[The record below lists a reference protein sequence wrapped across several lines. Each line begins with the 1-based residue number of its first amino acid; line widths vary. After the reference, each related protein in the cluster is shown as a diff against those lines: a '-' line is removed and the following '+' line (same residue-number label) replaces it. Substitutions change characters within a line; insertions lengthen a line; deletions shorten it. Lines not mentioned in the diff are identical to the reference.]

1 MAKLF
6 SAVDAAKIQKSV
18 QKSKQVLKPPK
29 STNTKSIANEL
40 NAISQSVIEY
50 FQGSEA
56 ILITSKDQLHD
67 YVTKV
72 LEAGIAGIDTETTGV
87 DRVED
92 WVVGASLYYPGGI
105 ECYIPMKHIV
115 PIFDTPYRGQLSY
128 EEVREE
134 FQRIVD
140 SDTKLVFANADFD
153 LAMIYKDIKADLKD
167 RCWYDVQIAWRCLK
181 ENEPHN
187 GLKELY
193 AKYVLKGKGDP
204 KKFSDFFP
212 PKLFPYCKPEVAKL
226 YAANDAKITLEL
238 CFWQLPFITKD
249 NPKCQKNHLER
260 IADLIWNVEFPLIK
274 VCHVMHRTGMYLD
287 NETAKV
293 LMARYQ
299 GRLDEAMA
307 KLRDMV
313 QEVIN
318 NAEYVPGNKP
328 FLSGKD
334 FNPKSPQHVKYLVY
348 KLLKVP
354 VGRDGESTDKEILA
368 GINLPVTN
376 QILKVRSLEVLIN
389 TFVEKLPNATT
400 PDSRIHG
407 QFKQIGARCVV
418 GDTVIPTSGGYYLTR
433 DLCQGAQG
441 LEGQHVPLSGIVIA
455 NKDQQA
461 EEAESC
467 VSYANQPTIRIT
479 TDFGF
484 VIEGTADH
492 PVMVSKYTSAD
503 KHILYKSHRLQ
514 NLWQDRRFKLLDD
527 IQVGD
532 IVEIPCNYYVGPTSY
547 VDTGLA
553 LRNAR
558 THNRRNVRVPSKYT
572 EEFAEWLG
580 MYHAD
585 GTSDFSG
592 GSFRVTLSN
601 CDKDVIDRFK
611 YLCEKLFCVTP
622 TIWVDKNIPNE
633 VESSIA
639 CIQLGDLKSILPNGA
654 TNKRI
659 PSAIWKSPK
668 SVINSYIKGMTLDS
682 SLYMDAVSSISTRY
696 RFDLTVANPDDARM
710 IQVHLAS
717 QGILCGWGHHYYKD
731 GTMGVRLNLSADN
744 YILFRD
750 LIGFVETS
758 KLQKYVEP
766 NRKNPYHRRRIG
778 DSFRVQVKSI
788 EYGVHDVYD
797 LHVPGTHSFI
807 SNGIISHNTGRFSS
821 KSPNLQNIP
830 SHATDI
836 RHLFR
841 ATAADTANIDC
852 EEVPDSKE
860 LRVQI
865 PNWNK
870 VYLQDGTMVNVIN
883 LKPGQVIKVYKD
895 RKETWMQVNYIQTS
909 SIDAGVQDIG
919 LEVPELGGGL
929 N

>member
-40 NAISQSVIEY
+40 NVISQSVIEY

-92 WVVGASLYYPGGI
+92 WVVGASLYYPGGK

-134 FQRIVD
+134 FERIVD

-293 LMARYQ
+293 LMTRYQ

-389 TFVEKLPNATT
+389 TFVKKLPNATT

-407 QFKQIGARCVV
+407 QFKQIGAR
-418 GDTVIPTSGGYYLTR
+418 
-433 DLCQGAQG
+433 
-441 LEGQHVPLSGIVIA
+441 
-455 NKDQQA
+455 
-461 EEAESC
+461 
-467 VSYANQPTIRIT
+467 
-479 TDFGF
+479 
-484 VIEGTADH
+484 
-492 PVMVSKYTSAD
+492 
-503 KHILYKSHRLQ
+503 
-514 NLWQDRRFKLLDD
+514 
-527 IQVGD
+527 
-532 IVEIPCNYYVGPTSY
+532 
-547 VDTGLA
+547 
-553 LRNAR
+553 
-558 THNRRNVRVPSKYT
+558 
-572 EEFAEWLG
+572 
-580 MYHAD
+580 
-585 GTSDFSG
+585 
-592 GSFRVTLSN
+592 
-601 CDKDVIDRFK
+601 
-611 YLCEKLFCVTP
+611 
-622 TIWVDKNIPNE
+622 
-633 VESSIA
+633 
-639 CIQLGDLKSILPNGA
+639 
-654 TNKRI
+654 
-659 PSAIWKSPK
+659 
-668 SVINSYIKGMTLDS
+668 
-682 SLYMDAVSSISTRY
+682 
-696 RFDLTVANPDDARM
+696 
-710 IQVHLAS
+710 
-717 QGILCGWGHHYYKD
+717 
-731 GTMGVRLNLSADN
+731 
-744 YILFRD
+744 
-750 LIGFVETS
+750 
-758 KLQKYVEP
+758 
-766 NRKNPYHRRRIG
+766 
-778 DSFRVQVKSI
+778 
-788 EYGVHDVYD
+788 
-797 LHVPGTHSFI
+797 
-807 SNGIISHNTGRFSS
+807 TGRFSS
-821 KSPNLQNIP
+821 KEPNLQNIP

-852 EEVPDSKE
+852 EEVPDSE
-860 LRVQI
+860 EIRVQI

-870 VYLQDGTMVNVIN
+870 VYLQDGSTIDVIN
-883 LKPGQVIKVYKD
+883 LKPGQIIKVYKD
-895 RKETWMQVNYIQTS
+895 RKETWMQVNSIQTS
-909 SIDAGVQDIG
+909 STDAGVQDIALG
-919 LEVPELGGGL
+919 VPKPGGDSI
-929 N
+929 

>member
-72 LEAGIAGIDTETTGV
+72 VETGIAGIDTETTGV

-92 WVVGASLYYPGGI
+92 WVVGASLYYPGGK

-128 EEVREE
+128 EEVRQE

-193 AKYVLKGKGDP
+193 AKYVLKGRGDP

-299 GRLDEAMA
+299 GRLDEAMT

-389 TFVEKLPNATT
+389 TFVKKLPNATT

-418 GDTVIPTSGGYYLTR
+418 GSTVIPTSEGYYLAR

-441 LEGQHVPLSGIVIA
+441 LEGQHVPLSGIGIA

-467 VSYANQPTIRIT
+467 VSYANQRTIRIT

-492 PVMVSKYTSAD
+492 PIMVSKYTSTD
-503 KHILYKSHRLQ
+503 KHILYKSPRLQ
-514 NLWQDRRFKLLDD
+514 NLWNDRRFKLLDD

-547 VDTGLA
+547 VDTGLV
-553 LRNAR
+553 LRSAK
-558 THNRRNVRVPSKYT
+558 THNRRNVRIPSTYT

-601 CDKDVIDRFK
+601 CDKDVIDRFR
-611 YLCEKLFCVTP
+611 YLCERLFCVTP
-622 TIWVDKNIPNE
+622 TMWVDKNNPNE

-639 CIQLGDLKSILPNGA
+639 CVQLGDLKSILPNGA

-659 PSAIWKSPK
+659 PRAIWKSPK

-682 SLYMDAVSSISTRY
+682 SLYMDTVSHKSTRY
-696 RFDLTVANPDDARM
+696 RFDLTVADPDDARM

-717 QGILCGWGHHYYKD
+717 QGILCGWGHHCYKD
-731 GTMGVRLNLSADN
+731 GTVGVRLDLSADN
-744 YILFRD
+744 YVLFRD
-750 LIGFVETS
+750 LIGFIETS
-758 KLQKYVEP
+758 KIQMDVEP

-788 EYGVHDVYD
+788 ECGAQDVYD

-821 KSPNLQNIP
+821 KEPNLQNIP

-852 EEVPDSKE
+852 EEVPDSEE

-870 VYLQDGTMVNVIN
+870 VYLQDGSATNAIN
-883 LKPGQVIKVYKD
+883 LEPGQIIKVYQD
-895 RKETWMQVNYIQTS
+895 RKETWMQVNSIQTS
-909 SIDAGVQDIG
+909 TTDAGVQDIA
-919 LEVPELGGGL
+919 LGVTKSGGDSI
-929 N
+929 

>member
-92 WVVGASLYYPGGI
+92 WVVGASLYYPGGK

-134 FQRIVD
+134 FQLIVD

-238 CFWQLPFITKD
+238 CLWQLPFITKD

-299 GRLDEAMA
+299 GRLDEAMT

-318 NAEYVPGNKP
+318 NAEYVAGNKP

-389 TFVEKLPNATT
+389 TFVKKLPNATT

-418 GDTVIPTSGGYYLTR
+418 GDTLVPTNYGLCSIASICGYPGESSTQIPLTDR
-433 DLCQGAQG
+433 YIQVLDRLHNWMPVEYGVMY
-441 LEGQHVPLSGIVIA
+441 E
-455 NKDQQA
+455 
-461 EEAESC
+461 
-467 VSYANQPTIRIT
+467 NQPTIKIT
-479 TDFGF
+479 LSNGLSL
-484 VIEGTADH
+484 EGTEDH
-492 PVMVSKYTSAD
+492 PVWVGTDCVDGDWITLSDINIGDKVVSIYTPYSGG
-503 KHILYKSHRLQ
+503 RL
-514 NLWQDRRFKLLDD
+514 DESGVEEASSEVVD
-527 IQVGD
+527 IQ
-532 IVEIPCNYYVGPTSY
+532 Y
-547 VDTGLA
+547 
-553 LRNAR
+553 
-558 THNRRNVRVPSKYT
+558 
-572 EEFAEWLG
+572 G
-580 MYHAD
+580 MN
-585 GTSDFSG
+585 T
-592 GSFRVTLSN
+592 
-601 CDKDVIDRFK
+601 
-611 YLCEKLFCVTP
+611 
-622 TIWVDKNIPNE
+622 
-633 VESSIA
+633 
-639 CIQLGDLKSILPNGA
+639 
-654 TNKRI
+654 
-659 PSAIWKSPK
+659 
-668 SVINSYIKGMTLDS
+668 
-682 SLYMDAVSSISTRY
+682 
-696 RFDLTVANPDDARM
+696 
-710 IQVHLAS
+710 
-717 QGILCGWGHHYYKD
+717 
-731 GTMGVRLNLSADN
+731 
-744 YILFRD
+744 
-750 LIGFVETS
+750 
-758 KLQKYVEP
+758 
-766 NRKNPYHRRRIG
+766 
-778 DSFRVQVKSI
+778 
-788 EYGVHDVYD
+788 VYD
-797 LHVPGTHSFI
+797 IHVPHSHSFI

-821 KSPNLQNIP
+821 KEPNLQNIP

-852 EEVPDSKE
+852 EEIPDSE
-860 LRVQI
+860 QLRVQI

-870 VYLQDGTMVNVIN
+870 VYLQDGSMVNAID
-883 LKPGQVIKVYKD
+883 LKVGDTVKLIED
-895 RKETWMQVNYIQTS
+895 RKEVFKVVKAVSNS
-909 SIDAGVQDIG
+909 NADPGVCDVIF
-919 LEVPELGGGL
+919 
-929 N
+929 

>member
-87 DRVED
+87 DRVQD
-92 WVVGASLYYPGGI
+92 WVVGASLYYPGGK

-299 GRLDEAMA
+299 GRLDQAMA
-307 KLRDMV
+307 ELRDMV

-389 TFVEKLPNATT
+389 TFVKKLPNATT

-418 GDTVIPTSGGYYLTR
+418 GDTLVPTNYGLCTIASICGYPEESSI
-433 DLCQGAQG
+433 Q
-441 LEGQHVPLSGIVIA
+441 VPLT
-455 NKDQQA
+455 N
-461 EEAESC
+461 
-467 VSYANQPTIRIT
+467 
-479 TDFGF
+479 
-484 VIEGTADH
+484 
-492 PVMVSKYTSAD
+492 
-503 KHILYKSHRLQ
+503 KHIQVLDRLH
-514 NLWQDRRFKLLDD
+514 NWMP
-527 IQVGD
+527 
-532 IVEIPCNYYVGPTSY
+532 VEYGV
-547 VDTGLA
+547 
-553 LRNAR
+553 
-558 THNRRNVRVPSKYT
+558 
-572 EEFAEWLG
+572 
-580 MYHAD
+580 MYENQL
-585 GTSDFSG
+585 TIKI
-592 GSFRVTLSN
+592 TLSN
-601 CDKDVIDRFK
+601 GLSLEGTQDH
-611 YLCEKLFCVTP
+611 P
-622 TIWVDKNIPNE
+622 IWVGEN
-633 VESSIA
+633 
-639 CIQLGDLKSILPNGA
+639 CIDGDWI
-654 TNKRI
+654 
-659 PSAIWKSPK
+659 
-668 SVINSYIKGMTLDS
+668 TLSDIHVG
-682 SLYMDAVSSISTRY
+682 D
-696 RFDLTVANPDDARM
+696 TVLNVYTPYSD
-710 IQVHLAS
+710 
-717 QGILCGWGHHYYKD
+717 GILDESNMEEVISEVVDIK
-731 GTMGVRLNLSADN
+731 
-744 YILFRD
+744 
-750 LIGFVETS
+750 
-758 KLQKYVEP
+758 
-766 NRKNPYHRRRIG
+766 
-778 DSFRVQVKSI
+778 
-788 EYGVHDVYD
+788 YGVNTVYD
-797 LHVPGTHSFI
+797 IHVPNSHSFV
-807 SNGIISHNTGRFSS
+807 SNGFISHNTGRFSS
-821 KSPNLQNIP
+821 KEPNLQNIP

-852 EEVPDSKE
+852 EEVPDSEE

-870 VYLQDGTMVNVIN
+870 VYLQDGSTIN
-883 LKPGQVIKVYKD
+883 AIDVEPGQIIKVYKD
-895 RKETWMQVNYIQTS
+895 RKETWMQVNCIHTCS
-909 SIDAGVQDIG
+909 NDVGVQDIVLG
-919 LEVPELGGGL
+919 VPNYGGGQQ
-929 N
+929 

>member
-40 NAISQSVIEY
+40 NVISQSVVEY

-92 WVVGASLYYPGGI
+92 WVVGASLYYPGGK

-140 SDTKLVFANADFD
+140 SDVKLVFANADFD

-318 NAEYVPGNKP
+318 NAEYVAGNKP

-368 GINLPVTN
+368 GTNLPVTN

-389 TFVEKLPNATT
+389 TFVKKLPNATT

-407 QFKQIGARCVV
+407 QFKQIGARCVAGDTLVPTNYGLCTIASICGYPEESSIQVPLTNEHIQVLDRLYNWMPVEYGVMYENQPTIKITLSNGLSLEGTEDHPIWVGENLINGEWITLSDIHV
-418 GDTVIPTSGGYYLTR
+418 GDTVLNVYTPYSDGTLDESNMEQVVSEVVDIKYEVNTVY
-433 DLCQGAQG
+433 DI
-441 LEGQHVPLSGIVIA
+441 HVP
-455 NKDQQA
+455 
-461 EEAESC
+461 
-467 VSYANQPTIRIT
+467 
-479 TDFGF
+479 
-484 VIEGTADH
+484 
-492 PVMVSKYTSAD
+492 
-503 KHILYKSHRLQ
+503 
-514 NLWQDRRFKLLDD
+514 
-527 IQVGD
+527 
-532 IVEIPCNYYVGPTSY
+532 
-547 VDTGLA
+547 
-553 LRNAR
+553 
-558 THNRRNVRVPSKYT
+558 
-572 EEFAEWLG
+572 
-580 MYHAD
+580 
-585 GTSDFSG
+585 
-592 GSFRVTLSN
+592 
-601 CDKDVIDRFK
+601 
-611 YLCEKLFCVTP
+611 
-622 TIWVDKNIPNE
+622 
-633 VESSIA
+633 
-639 CIQLGDLKSILPNGA
+639 
-654 TNKRI
+654 
-659 PSAIWKSPK
+659 
-668 SVINSYIKGMTLDS
+668 NS
-682 SLYMDAVSSISTRY
+682 
-696 RFDLTVANPDDARM
+696 
-710 IQVHLAS
+710 
-717 QGILCGWGHHYYKD
+717 
-731 GTMGVRLNLSADN
+731 
-744 YILFRD
+744 
-750 LIGFVETS
+750 
-758 KLQKYVEP
+758 
-766 NRKNPYHRRRIG
+766 
-778 DSFRVQVKSI
+778 
-788 EYGVHDVYD
+788 
-797 LHVPGTHSFI
+797 HSFV
-807 SNGIISHNTGRFSS
+807 SNGFISHNTGRFSS
-821 KSPNLQNIP
+821 KEPNLQNIP

-852 EEVPDSKE
+852 EEVPDSE
-860 LRVQI
+860 EIRVQI

-870 VYLQDGTMVNVIN
+870 VYLQNGSMVNAID
-883 LKPGQVIKVYKD
+883 LKVGDTVKLLED
-895 RKETWMQVNYIQTS
+895 RKEVFKVVKAVSNS
-909 SIDAGVQDIG
+909 NADPGVCDVIF
-919 LEVPELGGGL
+919 
-929 N
+929 

>member
-6 SAVDAAKIQKSV
+6 SAKDESRIQRSA
-18 QKSKQVLKPPK
+18 QKSKQVIKPPK
-29 STNTKSIANEL
+29 TVNARSISNDLAS
-40 NAISQSVIEY
+40 ISQSVIEY
-50 FQGSEA
+50 FQGSQA
-56 ILITSKDQLHD
+56 ILITSKEMLHD
-67 YVTKV
+67 YVTN
-72 LEAGIAGIDTETTGV
+72 LIDSGIAGIDTETTGV
-87 DRVED
+87 DRVND
-92 WVVGASLYYPGGI
+92 WIVGASLYYPGSH
-105 ECYIPMKHIV
+105 ECYIPMKHLV
-115 PIFDTPYRGQLSY
+115 PIFDTPYKNQLTY
-128 EEVREE
+128 DEVREE

-153 LAMIYKDIKADLKD
+153 LAMIYKDIKVDLKD

-181 ENEPHN
+181 EDEPHN

-193 AKYVLKGKGDP
+193 SKYVLKGEGDP
-204 KKFSDFFP
+204 RKFSDFFP

-226 YAANDAKITLEL
+226 YAANDAKITYEL
-238 CFWQLPFITKD
+238 CMWQLPYISKD
-249 NPKCQKNHLER
+249 NPKCKKNHLER

-293 LMARYQ
+293 LMKRYK
-299 GRLDEAMA
+299 GRLDEGMRE
-307 KLRDMV
+307 LRSMV
-313 QEVIN
+313 QDVIDH
-318 NAEYVPGNKP
+318 AEYVPGSKP

-354 VGRDGESTDKEILA
+354 VGRDGESTDKEVLA
-368 GINLPVTN
+368 GIKLPVTDK
-376 QILKVRSLEVLIN
+376 ILEVRSLEVLIN

-418 GDTVIPTSGGYYLTR
+418 GSTVIPTSEGYYLAR
-433 DLCQGAQG
+433 DLCRGAPG
-441 LEGQHVPLSGIVIA
+441 LEGQHAPLSGIWIA

-467 VSYANQPTIRIT
+467 VSYANQRTIRIT

-492 PVMVSKYTSAD
+492 PIMVSKYTSAD
-503 KHILYKSHRLQ
+503 KSILYKSHRLQ
-514 NLWQDRRFKLLDD
+514 NLWNDRRFKLLDD

-547 VDTGLA
+547 VDTGLV
-553 LRNAR
+553 LRSAK
-558 THNRRNVRVPSKYT
+558 THNHRNVRIPSKYT

-601 CDKDVIDRFK
+601 CDKDVIDRFR
-611 YLCEKLFCVTP
+611 YLCERLFCVTP
-622 TIWVDKNIPNE
+622 TMWVDKNNPNE
-633 VESSIA
+633 VESTIA
-639 CIQLGDLKSILPNGA
+639 CVQLGNLKSILPNGA

-659 PSAIWKSPK
+659 PRAIWKSPK

-682 SLYMDAVSSISTRY
+682 SLYVDAVSHKSTRY
-696 RFDLTVANPDDARM
+696 RFDLTVANADDARM

-717 QGILCGWGHHYYKD
+717 QGILCGWGHNYYKD
-731 GTMGVRLNLSADN
+731 GTMGVRLDLSADN
-744 YILFRD
+744 YVLFRD
-750 LIGFVETS
+750 LIGFIETN
-758 KLQKYVEP
+758 KIQMDVEP

-788 EYGVHDVYD
+788 EYGAQDVYD

-821 KSPNLQNIP
+821 KEPNMQNIP

-841 ATAADTANIDC
+841 ATVADIQNIDC
-852 EEVPDSKE
+852 EEDTTSGE
-860 LRVQI
+860 LKVQI

-870 VYLQDGTMVNVIN
+870 VYLEDGSTSNAID
-883 LKPGQVIKVYKD
+883 LTPGQTIKVYKD
-895 RKETWMQVNYIQTS
+895 QKETWMQVKQIAECPK
-909 SIDAGVQDIG
+909 DVGVRDIV
-919 LEVPELGGGL
+919 LDVPDYGGGQI
-929 N
+929 

>member
-6 SAVDAAKIQKSV
+6 SAVDAAKIQKSA

-40 NAISQSVIEY
+40 NAVSQSVIEY

-92 WVVGASLYYPGGI
+92 WVVGASLYYPGGK

-354 VGRDGESTDKEILA
+354 VGRDGETTDKDVLA

-376 QILKVRSLEVLIN
+376 KILEVRSLEVLIN

-407 QFKQIGARCVV
+407 QFKQIGAR
-418 GDTVIPTSGGYYLTR
+418 
-433 DLCQGAQG
+433 
-441 LEGQHVPLSGIVIA
+441 
-455 NKDQQA
+455 
-461 EEAESC
+461 
-467 VSYANQPTIRIT
+467 
-479 TDFGF
+479 
-484 VIEGTADH
+484 
-492 PVMVSKYTSAD
+492 
-503 KHILYKSHRLQ
+503 
-514 NLWQDRRFKLLDD
+514 
-527 IQVGD
+527 
-532 IVEIPCNYYVGPTSY
+532 
-547 VDTGLA
+547 
-553 LRNAR
+553 
-558 THNRRNVRVPSKYT
+558 
-572 EEFAEWLG
+572 
-580 MYHAD
+580 
-585 GTSDFSG
+585 
-592 GSFRVTLSN
+592 
-601 CDKDVIDRFK
+601 
-611 YLCEKLFCVTP
+611 
-622 TIWVDKNIPNE
+622 
-633 VESSIA
+633 
-639 CIQLGDLKSILPNGA
+639 
-654 TNKRI
+654 
-659 PSAIWKSPK
+659 
-668 SVINSYIKGMTLDS
+668 
-682 SLYMDAVSSISTRY
+682 
-696 RFDLTVANPDDARM
+696 
-710 IQVHLAS
+710 
-717 QGILCGWGHHYYKD
+717 
-731 GTMGVRLNLSADN
+731 
-744 YILFRD
+744 
-750 LIGFVETS
+750 
-758 KLQKYVEP
+758 
-766 NRKNPYHRRRIG
+766 
-778 DSFRVQVKSI
+778 
-788 EYGVHDVYD
+788 
-797 LHVPGTHSFI
+797 
-807 SNGIISHNTGRFSS
+807 TGRFSS
-821 KSPNLQNIP
+821 KEPENILKDW
-830 SHATDI
+830 ALKIQLTQG
-836 RHLFR
+836 RV
-841 ATAADTANIDC
+841 AA
-852 EEVPDSKE
+852 
-860 LRVQI
+860 
-865 PNWNK
+865 
-870 VYLQDGTMVNVIN
+870 
-883 LKPGQVIKVYKD
+883 
-895 RKETWMQVNYIQTS
+895 
-909 SIDAGVQDIG
+909 
-919 LEVPELGGGL
+919 
-929 N
+929 